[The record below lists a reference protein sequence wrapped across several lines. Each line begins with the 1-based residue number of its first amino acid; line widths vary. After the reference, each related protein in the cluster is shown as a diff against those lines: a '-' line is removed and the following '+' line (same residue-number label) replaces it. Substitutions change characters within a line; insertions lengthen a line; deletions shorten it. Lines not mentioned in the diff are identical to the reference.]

1 MNIWHLITLVFVIC
15 KVAEIGTIAH
25 WPWWLVLLPSLVV
38 FGVGIFLSFA
48 VFIAA
53 LIAVWMESKR

>member
-15 KVAEIGTIAH
+15 KIAEIGTIAH

-38 FGVGIFLSFA
+38 FGIGIFLFLVVFVTAMFA
-48 VFIAA
+48 AW
-53 LIAVWMESKR
+53 LESK